1 MEKTRKNTMPEVDIK
16 KIFYEKNPKLA
27 RWIPGFIF
35 RYLKRISHEG
45 FVNKIIRDYGHLRG
59 FDFSVAMIDY
69 FNVSIKVEGE
79 ENLPEK
85 GKFIFASNHP
95 LGGFDGHII
104 MYLIGKKYGK
114 HNYKFLVNDILM
126 NLKNME
132 DVFMPVNKHGKQG
145 AILAQQLD
153 DAFQSDVQILTF
165 PSGFVSRK
173 IKGEV
178 MDLAWQKSFINKAR
192 QHQRDIIP
200 IHMGGNNS
208 KFFYRLYKL
217 RKFFGIKANI
227 EMLYLMDETYKHRN
241 KNITVKF
248 GSPIPWQTFDTSKR
262 PLAWAKWVKEIVY
275 KMGGVNKV
283 SI

>member
-1 MEKTRKNTMPEVDIK
+1 MEDTVKNKMQEVDIK
-16 KIFYEKNPKLA
+16 KIFHEKNPKLA
-27 RWIPGFIF
+27 KWIPGFIY
-35 RYLKRISHEG
+35 RYLKRVAHED
-45 FVNKIIRDYGHLRG
+45 FVNEIIRDYGHLRG
-59 FDFSVAMIDY
+59 FDFSVAMMDY
-69 FNVSIKVEGE
+69 FNVTINVEGE
-79 ENLPEK
+79 ENLPEN

-114 HNYKFLVNDILM
+114 DKYKFLVNDILM
-126 NLKNME
+126 NLKNMQ

-153 DAFQSDVQILTF
+153 DAFKTDVQILTF

-173 IKGEV
+173 IKGDV
-178 MDLAWQKSFINKAR
+178 MDLVWQKSFINKAR

-208 KFFYRLYKL
+208 KFFYRLYKF

-248 GSPIPWQTFDTSKR
+248 GKPIPWQTFDKSKR
-262 PLAWAKWVKEIVY
+262 PLEWAKWVKEVVY
-275 KMGGVNKV
+275 KMGGVSKV
-283 SI
+283 PI